1 MMFLYLERVNQRTRR
16 CSVRDPSEHGYSATD
31 SSVGDAVDSLAE
43 SVQSRPRRINT
54 AIGRQQCGGD

>member
-1 MMFLYLERVNQRTRR
+1 M
-16 CSVRDPSEHGYSATD
+16 RDPSEHGYSATD